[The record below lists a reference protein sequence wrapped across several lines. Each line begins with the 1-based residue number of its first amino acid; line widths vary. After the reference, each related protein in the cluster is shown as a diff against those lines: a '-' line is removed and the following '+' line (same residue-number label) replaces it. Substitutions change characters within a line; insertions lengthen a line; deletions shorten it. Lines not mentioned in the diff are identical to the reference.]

1 MPSKPTD
8 SIGVRV
14 RQTTSESELSMSKE
28 FIKIPA
34 VYMRGGT
41 SKGVYL
47 MASDLPDDPAVRDQ
61 VILDIYGSPDVRQI
75 NGMGGSDPLTSKVAL
90 LAPSKRPGVDID
102 YTFGYVGIK
111 EAVIDYEGNCGNIS
125 SGVGVY
131 AIRQGLVEPVEP
143 VTKVVIFNT
152 NTSKIIEAMVPVRD
166 GDVVFD
172 GDYAIAGVPGH
183 GARIMMNFP
192 NSAGSKTGRLLPT
205 GNIRDTLILKDGR
218 HIQVSLVDAAN
229 PSVFVKA
236 ADIGL
241 TGRELPSDCD
251 INPGIL
257 EVMEE
262 IRVRAGVMMGL
273 AKTVEQVGPAVPKVA
288 FVAPAQDY
296 PTSEGDLI
304 TAGEVDLVARTK
316 AMAEM
321 HKTYAV
327 TGGICI
333 ATAAMI
339 EGTVVNEVCTPEAK
353 SKGEVRIGHPSGVLE
368 VFVDVRKTTE
378 TGWTLLQAGVC
389 RTARPIM
396 DGEVYVSR
404 KAYQ

>member
-1 MPSKPTD
+1 
-8 SIGVRV
+8 
-14 RQTTSESELSMSKE
+14 MSKE

-47 MASDLPDDPAVRDQ
+47 MARDLPDDPAIRDR
-61 VILDIYGSPDVRQI
+61 VILDIYGSPDIRQI
-75 NGMGGSDPLTSKVAL
+75 NGIGGADPLTSKVAL

-143 VTKVVIFNT
+143 ITKVVIFNT
-152 NTSKIIEAMVPVRD
+152 NTSKIIEAMIPVKD

-172 GDYAIAGVPGH
+172 GDYAIAGVPGC
-183 GARIMMNFP
+183 GARIVMNFP

-205 GNIRDTLILKDGR
+205 GNVQDTMLLRDGR
-218 HIQVSLVDAAN
+218 SVQVSLVDAAN

-236 ADIGL
+236 TDIGL
-241 TGRELPSDCD
+241 TGKELPADCD
-251 INPGIL
+251 KNPGIL

-262 IRVRAGVMMGL
+262 IRACAGVMMGL
-273 AKTVEQVGPAVPKVA
+273 AATVEQIGPAVPKVA

-296 PTSEGDLI
+296 AASEGNLI
-304 TAGEVDLVARTK
+304 TKEAVDLVARTK

-339 EGTVVNEVCTPEAK
+339 EGTVVNEVCASEAK
-353 SKGEVRIGHPSGVLE
+353 RKGEVRIGHPSGVLE
-368 VFVDVRKTTE
+368 VFVDVKNSAGE
-378 TGWTLLQAGVC
+378 GWALRQAGVC

-404 KAYQ
+404 KAYQQ

>member
-1 MPSKPTD
+1 ME
-8 SIGVRV
+8 R
-14 RQTTSESELSMSKE
+14 ESFMSKE

-34 VYMRGGT
+34 VFMRGGT

-47 MASDLPDDPAVRDQ
+47 MANDLPEDPARRDR
-61 VILDIYGSPDVRQI
+61 VILDIYGSPDIRQI
-75 NGMGGSDPLTSKVAL
+75 NGMGGADPLTSKVAL
-90 LAPSKRPGVDID
+90 LAPSARPGVDID

-111 EAVIDYEGNCGNIS
+111 DAVVDYEGNCGNIS

-131 AIRQGLVEPVEP
+131 AIRQGMIKPVEP
-143 VTKVVIFNT
+143 FTKVVIFNT
-152 NTSKIIEAMVPVRD
+152 NTAKIIEALVPVKD
-166 GDVVFD
+166 GEVVFE
-172 GDYAIAGVPGH
+172 GEYSIAGVPGR
-183 GARIMMNFP
+183 GAKIVMNFP

-205 GNIRDTLILKDGR
+205 GNVRDTLSLRDGR
-218 HIQVSLVDAAN
+218 TIEVSLVDAAN

-241 TGRELPSDCD
+241 TGAELPEDCEA
-251 INPGIL
+251 NPGIL
-257 EVMEE
+257 AVMEE
-262 IRVRAGVMMGL
+262 IRTRAGVMMGL
-273 AKTVEQVGPAVPKVA
+273 AKTEEQVGPAIPKVA
-288 FVAPAQDY
+288 FVAPARDY
-296 PTSEGDLI
+296 ATSDNQLI
-304 TAGEVDLVARTK
+304 RSGEVDLLARTK

-339 EGTVVNEVCTPEAK
+339 EGTVVNDVCSPTGKA
-353 SKGEVRIGHPSGVLE
+353 KGEIRVGHPSGVLE
-368 VFVDVRKTTE
+368 IFVDIRKTDQSS
-378 TGWTLLQAGVC
+378 WDLLQAGVC

-404 KAYQ
+404 KAYQQP

>member
-1 MPSKPTD
+1 
-8 SIGVRV
+8 
-14 RQTTSESELSMSKE
+14 MSKE

-47 MASDLPDDPAVRDQ
+47 MVSDLPDDPAIRDQ
-61 VILDIYGSPDVRQI
+61 VILDIYGSPDIRQI
-75 NGMGGSDPLTSKVAL
+75 NGMGGADPLTSKVAL

-111 EAVIDYEGNCGNIS
+111 DAVVDYEGNCGNIS

-131 AIRQGLVEPVEP
+131 AIRQGLVEAVEP
-143 VTKVVIFNT
+143 FTKVVIFNT
-152 NTSKIIEAMVPVRD
+152 NTNKIIEAMIPVKD
-166 GDVVFD
+166 GEVVFE
-172 GDYAIAGVPGH
+172 GDYAIAGVPGR
-183 GARIMMNFP
+183 GARIVMNFP

-205 GNIRDTLILKDGR
+205 GNVRDTMTLKDGR
-218 HIQVSLVDAAN
+218 HVQVSLVDAAN

-241 TGRELPSDCD
+241 TGLELPADCD
-251 INPGIL
+251 TNPQIL

-273 AKTVEQVGPAVPKVA
+273 AKNVDQVGPAVPKVA

-296 PTSEGDLI
+296 PDSEGKII

-339 EGTVVNEVCTPEAK
+339 EGTVVSDVCGAQAK
-353 SKGEVRIGHPSGVLE
+353 NTGEVRIGHPSGVLE
-368 VFVDVRKTTE
+368 VFVDVKNSVE

-396 DGEVYVSR
+396 EGEVYVSR